1 MSKTPLYSQLCG
13 TAPLVMGIV
22 NVTPDSFYA
31 PSRTESVAEAV
42 AQAQRMVR
50 EGAAVIDVGACS
62 TRPGSQPVDE
72 DDEWQRLLPVLE
84 ALRTEFPSV
93 PLSVDTFRP
102 SVARRCVELFGP
114 LLINDVSGGEAA
126 IPGVP
131 YVLTCPDADP
141 MAFFAS
147 RLPRLA
153 QRGVGEVILD
163 PGFGFGKTLEDNY
176 RILSHLADLQTF
188 GLPLLVGLSRKSM
201 VYKPLGIAPSE
212 ALTGTTVLHTVAL
225 QRGASI
231 LRVHD
236 VAEAVTAVRLLHL
249 LSNPNT
255 LS

>member
-1 MSKTPLYSQLCG
+1 MSDTSLYRLLSS
-13 TAPLVMGIV
+13 TTPLVMGIV

-31 PSRTESVAEAV
+31 PSRTEGVAEAV

-62 TRPGSQPVDE
+62 TRPGSQPVTEDE
-72 DDEWQRLLPVLE
+72 EWQRLLPVLE
-84 ALRTEFPSV
+84 ALHDELPSV

-102 SVARRCVELFGP
+102 SVAHRCVQRFGP
-114 LLINDVSGGEAA
+114 LLVNDVSGGEAA
-126 IPGVP
+126 LPGVP

-141 MAFFAS
+141 MAFFAQ
-147 RLPRLA
+147 RLPQLA
-153 QRGVGEVILD
+153 QRGVEEVILD
-163 PGFGFGKTLEDNY
+163 PGFGFGKTIEDNY
-176 RILSHLADLQTF
+176 RILSHLSDLQTF
-188 GLPLLVGLSRKSM
+188 GLPVLVGLSRKSM
-201 VYKPLGIAPSE
+201 VYKPLGIKPSE

-249 LSNPNT
+249 LYNPNT

>member
-1 MSKTPLYSQLCG
+1 MSDTSLYRLLSS
-13 TAPLVMGIV
+13 TTPLVMGIV

-31 PSRTESVAEAV
+31 PSRTEGVAEAV

-62 TRPGSQPVDE
+62 TRPGSQPVSEDE
-72 DDEWQRLLPVLE
+72 EWQRLLPVLE
-84 ALRTEFPSV
+84 ALHDELPSV

-102 SVARRCVELFGP
+102 SVAHRCVQRFGSLFV
-114 LLINDVSGGEAA
+114 NDVSGGEAA
-126 IPGVP
+126 LPGVP

-141 MAFFAS
+141 MAFFAQ
-147 RLPRLA
+147 RLPQLA
-153 QRGVGEVILD
+153 QRGVEEVILD
-163 PGFGFGKTLEDNY
+163 PGFGFGKTIEDNY
-176 RILSHLADLQTF
+176 RILSHLSDLQTF
-188 GLPLLVGLSRKSM
+188 GLPVLVGLSRKSM
-201 VYKPLGIAPSE
+201 VYKPLDIKPSE

-249 LSNPNT
+249 LYNPNT
-255 LS
+255 PS

>member
-1 MSKTPLYSQLCG
+1 MSDTSLYRLLSS
-13 TAPLVMGIV
+13 TTPLVMGIV

-31 PSRTESVAEAV
+31 PSRTEGVAEAV

-62 TRPGSQPVDE
+62 TRPGSQPVAEDE
-72 DDEWQRLLPVLE
+72 ECQRLLPVLE
-84 ALRTEFPSV
+84 ALHDELPSV

-102 SVARRCVELFGP
+102 SVAHRCVQRFGP
-114 LLINDVSGGEAA
+114 LLVNDVSGGEAA
-126 IPGVP
+126 LPGVP

-141 MAFFAS
+141 MVFFAQ
-147 RLPRLA
+147 RLPQLA
-153 QRGVGEVILD
+153 QRGVEEVILD
-163 PGFGFGKTLEDNY
+163 PGFGFGKTIEDNY
-176 RILSHLADLQTF
+176 RILSHLSDLQTF
-188 GLPLLVGLSRKSM
+188 GLPVLVGLSRKSM
-201 VYKPLGIAPSE
+201 VYKPLGIKPSE

-249 LSNPNT
+249 LYNPNT
-255 LS
+255 PS